1 MPFESWL
8 YLCLICLL
16 GASSPGPSL
25 LVIIK
30 HSVADGRRA
39 GIRASVGHGIGVFIY
54 ALASASGLSFILDT
68 NPFLFSIIQ
77 ILGAL
82 FLIWI
87 GFSTIMASLTAK
99 GESIL
104 KEESYVPQK
113 NILISNHFRDGFI
126 IAILNPKI
134 LAFFSSLFS
143 QFLKAGQGFDIHFYM
158 ACLAGFIDLV
168 VYLVIVV
175 IVTINYFRELYE
187 SYNKFILICFGG
199 LLIILGFS
207 IIIVQY
213 T

>member
-87 GFSTIMASLTAK
+87 GFSTVMASLKAK
-99 GESIL
+99 RESIL
-104 KEESYVPQK
+104 QKESDDTLRFDKSEKLIDIGPIIRDQILTTEPIKKTCNTDCNGICQYCGK
-113 NILISNHFRDGFI
+113 NLNKYSCNCNSNQNTDD
-126 IAILNPKI
+126 NVWKK
-134 LAFFSSLFS
+134 
-143 QFLKAGQGFDIHFYM
+143 LKE
-158 ACLAGFIDLV
+158 LV
-168 VYLVIVV
+168 
-175 IVTINYFRELYE
+175 
-187 SYNKFILICFGG
+187 
-199 LLIILGFS
+199 
-207 IIIVQY
+207 
-213 T
+213 

>member
-87 GFSTIMASLTAK
+87 GISTVMASLKAK
-99 GESIL
+99 RESIL
-104 KEESYVPQK
+104 QKESDAQQK
-113 NILISNHFRDGFI
+113 AVLISNHFRDGFI
-126 IAILNPKI
+126 IAIFNPKI
-134 LAFFSSLFS
+134 LVFFSSLFS
-143 QFLKAGQGFDIHFYM
+143 QFLKSGQEFDIHFYM
-158 ACLAGFIDLV
+158 ACLAGAIDLV
-168 VYLVIVV
+168 VYLVIVA
-175 IVTINYFRELYE
+175 IITINYFRQLYE
-187 SYNKFILICFGG
+187 SYTKFILICFGG

-207 IIIVQY
+207 IIIVHY